1 MIERQFLSPADM
13 WKRVENGHLLYV
25 PVVTVHG
32 ADHAHVYLAGQMA
45 REATGEIVGKRD
57 MTAQL
62 RKVCENIGKGLAHV
76 GATFDDVVR
85 STTYVTDIEEYYRSS
100 AVRFEYF
107 KKNRPAS
114 VLIQIARL
122 GHPDAMVEIE
132 VEAIIEPE
140 RLKKSGAAT

>member
-1 MIERQFLSPADM
+1 MIERQFLSPDDM
-13 WKRVENGHLLYV
+13 WKRVENGNLLYV

-32 ADHAHVYLAGQMA
+32 ADHGHVYLAGQMA
-45 REATGEIVGKRD
+45 REPSGEIVGKGD

-62 RKVCENIGKGLAHV
+62 RKVCENIGKGLAHA

-85 STTYVTDIEEYYRSS
+85 STTYVTDIDEYYRCS

-107 KKNRPAS
+107 RKNRPAS
-114 VLIQIARL
+114 VLIQVVRL
-122 GHPDAMVEIE
+122 GHRDAMVEIE

-140 RLKKSGAAT
+140 RLKR

>member
-1 MIERQFLSPADM
+1 MIERQFLCPDDM
-13 WKRVENGHLLYV
+13 WKRVENGELLYV

-32 ADHAHVYLAGQMA
+32 TDHAHVYIAGQMA
-45 REATGEIVGKRD
+45 REPTGEVVGKGD
-57 MTAQL
+57 MRAQL
-62 RKVCENIGKGLAHV
+62 RKVCENIGKGLAYA

-85 STTYVTDIEEYYRSS
+85 ATTYVTDIQEYYRCS

-114 VLIQIARL
+114 VLIEIVRL

-140 RLKKSGAAT
+140 RLRK

>member
-1 MIERQFLSPADM
+1 MIERQFLSPDDM
-13 WKRVENGHLLYV
+13 WKRVENGELLYV

-32 ADHAHVYLAGQMA
+32 TDHAHVYIAGQMA
-45 REATGEIVGKRD
+45 REPTGEVVGKGD
-57 MTAQL
+57 MRAQL
-62 RKVCENIGKGLAHV
+62 RKVCENIGKGLAYA

-85 STTYVTDIEEYYRSS
+85 ATTYVTDIQEYYRCS

-107 KKNRPAS
+107 RKNRPAS
-114 VLIQIARL
+114 VLIEIVRL

-140 RLKKSGAAT
+140 RLRK